1 MAKTKKGHE
10 LAAREREEIQATAT
24 LTKKEEILERM
35 ETTTFRSPL
44 YNDLFR
50 RLHLI
55 LSDEARQKQLQR
67 MRESRGA

>member
-1 MAKTKKGHE
+1 MAKTKRGQE
-10 LAAREREEIQATAT
+10 MAAREREEIQSTAA

-35 ETTTFRSPL
+35 ETTLFRSPL